1 MGVYIL
7 LISVFDPRGSYKK
20 KRNST
25 QIAIRSKK
33 PGWRAIFNVYV
44 CNLKY
49 VNSKFMYTYLL

>member
-1 MGVYIL
+1 MGVHIL
-7 LISVFDPRGSYKK
+7 SISVFDPRGSYK

-33 PGWRAIFNVYV
+33 PGWRVIFNIYV

-49 VNSKFMYTYLL
+49 VNSKFM